1 MPPTAAAL
9 ADRAVC
15 RLSTLRR
22 TKQPT
27 SAHILP
33 QSSRI
38 NPPSNPHPLHINPL
52 RHAQPAT
59 LQCYPT
65 DAPRSRSA
73 LCRPAMPPY
82 WRASQP
88 LGALPPCN
96 ASLWRILLRR
106 PRASSASGILAAAGA
121 EPAVVASSVVA
132 ESAVLLAVTTSWLLV
147 ASWFLPSAP
156 SSLLA
161 PPTFLPPTR
170 SAPPSPPYGRRPG
183 RDAPPP
189 CPCKAPLLLPR
200 TGRASLCHNRPYVK
214 LRKLRAI

>member
-1 MPPTAAAL
+1 MPPTATAL
-9 ADRAVC
+9 ADRAVG

-33 QSSRI
+33 QSSHI
-38 NPPSNPHPLHINPL
+38 YPPSHPHPLHINPL
-52 RHAQPAT
+52 RHAQPAA
-59 LQCYPT
+59 LQCHPT
-65 DAPRSRSA
+65 DAARSRSP
-73 LCRPAMPPY
+73 LCRPAIPPY

-96 ASLWRILLRR
+96 ASLWRCLLRR
-106 PRASSASGILAAAGA
+106 QRASSAGGSLAAAGA

-132 ESAVLLAVTTSWLLV
+132 DSAVLLAVTTSWLLV
-147 ASWFLPSAP
+147 ASWFPPSAP

-161 PPTFLPPTR
+161 PPSFLPPTR
-170 SAPPSPPYGRRPG
+170 PAPPSPPYGRRLG

-189 CPCKAPLLLPR
+189 
-200 TGRASLCHNRPYVK
+200 HNCLTSFR
-214 LRKLRAI
+214 L

>member
-1 MPPTAAAL
+1 MSPTAAAL
-9 ADRAVC
+9 ADRAVG

-65 DAPRSRSA
+65 DAARSRSP
-73 LCRPAMPPY
+73 LCHPAMTPY

-96 ASLWRILLRR
+96 ASLWRGLLRR
-106 PRASSASGILAAAGA
+106 PRASCTGGSLVAAGA
-121 EPAVVASSVVA
+121 EPAVAPSSVGRK
-132 ESAVLLAVTTSWLLV
+132 SAVLLAVTTSWLLV
-147 ASWFLPSAP
+147 ASWFSPSAP
-156 SSLLA
+156 STRLA

-170 SAPPSPPYGRRPG
+170 SAHPSPPYGRRLG
-183 RDAPPP
+183 RDAPQP

-200 TGRASLCHNRPYVK
+200 TGRASLCHNRSYVE
-214 LRKLRAI
+214 LRK